1 MGENLFEVKHITK
14 VFKSKKSMGKKGQ
27 VVHAVNDVS
36 FQIKEKETF
45 ALVGESGCGKS
56 TTGRVALRLIEPTS
70 GDILYQ
76 GKSIL
81 SLNSRELRKMRRE
94 MQMVFQDPY
103 SSLNPRKSILS
114 IVAEPLLI
122 HKMVSSK
129 QEAEA
134 QAKELLIRVG
144 IREDQM
150 NRYPHEFS
158 GGQKQRISM
167 ARAIITRPRLVICDE
182 PVSALDVSIQAQ
194 VLNLLRELQNEY
206 QLSYLFI
213 SHDMS
218 VVKYISDRIAVMYL
232 GTIVEEAD
240 TEELFANP
248 VHPYTQALLSAVPE
262 ADPDVEKERIVLHGE
277 IPSPVNFPSGCP
289 FHTRCVYATERCNEE
304 RPKRTKIAEHHYAAC
319 HYCKELQNK
328 ELPQNV

>member
-1 MGENLFEVKHITK
+1 MGENLFEVKNITK
-14 VFKSKKSMGKKGQ
+14 VFRAKKAAGKKGGQ
-27 VVHAVNDVS
+27 FVHAVNDVC

-56 TTGRVALRLIEPTS
+56 TTGRVALRLIEPSS

-76 GKSIL
+76 GKSLL

-114 IVAEPLLI
+114 IVTEPLLI
-122 HKMVSSK
+122 HKMAKSK
-129 QEAEA
+129 AEAEEEA
-134 QAKELLIRVG
+134 RKLLLRVG

-167 ARAIITRPRLVICDE
+167 ARAIITRPKLVICDE

-240 TEELFANP
+240 AEELFANP
-248 VHPYTQALLSAVPE
+248 IHPYTRALLSAVPE
-262 ADPDVEKERIVLHGE
+262 ADPDVKKERIVLHGE

-289 FHTRCVYATERCNEE
+289 FHTRCEYATERCNEE
-304 RPKRTKIAEHHYAAC
+304 RPKRTKISNNHYAVC
-319 HYCKELQNK
+319 HYCDRLQKEG
-328 ELPQNV
+328 EGV

>member
-1 MGENLFEVKHITK
+1 MGENLFEVKNITK
-14 VFKSKKSMGKKGQ
+14 VFRAKKAAGKKGGQ
-27 VVHAVNDVS
+27 FVHAVNDVS

-56 TTGRVALRLIEPTS
+56 TTGRVALRLIEPSS

-76 GKSIL
+76 GKSLL

-122 HKMVSSK
+122 HKMAKSK
-129 QEAEA
+129 AEAEDEA
-134 QAKELLIRVG
+134 RKLLLRVG

-167 ARAIITRPRLVICDE
+167 ARAIITRPKLVICDE

-240 TEELFANP
+240 AEELFANP
-248 VHPYTQALLSAVPE
+248 IHPYTRALLSAVPE
-262 ADPDVEKERIVLHGE
+262 ADPDVKKERIVLYGE

-289 FHTRCVYATERCNEE
+289 FHTRCEYATERCNEE
-304 RPKRTKIAEHHYAAC
+304 RPKRTTISNNHYAVC
-319 HYCKELQNK
+319 HYCDRLQKEG
-328 ELPQNV
+328 EGV

>member
-1 MGENLFEVKHITK
+1 
-14 VFKSKKSMGKKGQ
+14 
-27 VVHAVNDVS
+27 
-36 FQIKEKETF
+36 
-45 ALVGESGCGKS
+45 
-56 TTGRVALRLIEPTS
+56 
-70 GDILYQ
+70 
-76 GKSIL
+76 
-81 SLNSRELRKMRRE
+81 
-94 MQMVFQDPY
+94 MVFQDPY

-122 HKMVSSK
+122 HKMAKSK
-129 QEAEA
+129 AEAEEEA
-134 QAKELLIRVG
+134 RKLLLRVG

-167 ARAIITRPRLVICDE
+167 ARAIITRPKLVICDE

-240 TEELFANP
+240 AEELFANP
-248 VHPYTQALLSAVPE
+248 IHPYTRALVSAVPE
-262 ADPDVEKERIVLHGE
+262 ADPDVKKERIVLHGE

-289 FHTRCVYATERCNEE
+289 FHTRCEYATERCNEE
-304 RPKRTKIAEHHYAAC
+304 RPKRTKISNNHYAVC
-319 HYCKELQNK
+319 HYCDRLQKEG
-328 ELPQNV
+328 EGV

>member
-1 MGENLFEVKHITK
+1 
-14 VFKSKKSMGKKGQ
+14 
-27 VVHAVNDVS
+27 
-36 FQIKEKETF
+36 
-45 ALVGESGCGKS
+45 
-56 TTGRVALRLIEPTS
+56 
-70 GDILYQ
+70 
-76 GKSIL
+76 
-81 SLNSRELRKMRRE
+81 
-94 MQMVFQDPY
+94 MVFQDPY

-122 HKMVSSK
+122 HKMAKSK
-129 QEAEA
+129 AEAEEEA
-134 QAKELLIRVG
+134 RKLLLRVG

-150 NRYPHEFS
+150 NRYPHGFS

-167 ARAIITRPRLVICDE
+167 ARAIITRPKLVICDE

-240 TEELFANP
+240 AEELFANP
-248 VHPYTQALLSAVPE
+248 IHPYTRALLSAVPE
-262 ADPDVEKERIVLHGE
+262 ADPDVKKERIVLHWGNSVTGQFPVRLS
-277 IPSPVNFPSGCP
+277 IP
-289 FHTRCVYATERCNEE
+289 Y
-304 RPKRTKIAEHHYAAC
+304 
-319 HYCKELQNK
+319 QM
-328 ELPQNV
+328 

>member
-1 MGENLFEVKHITK
+1 MGENLFEVKNITK
-14 VFKSKKSMGKKGQ
+14 VFRAKKAAGKKGGQ
-27 VVHAVNDVS
+27 FVHAVNDVS

-56 TTGRVALRLIEPTS
+56 TTGRVALRLIEPSS

-76 GKSIL
+76 GKSLL

-122 HKMVSSK
+122 HKMAKSK
-129 QEAEA
+129 AEAEEEA
-134 QAKELLIRVG
+134 RKLLLRVG

-167 ARAIITRPRLVICDE
+167 ARAIITRPKLVICDE

-240 TEELFANP
+240 AEELFANP
-248 VHPYTQALLSAVPE
+248 IHPYTRALLSAVPE
-262 ADPDVEKERIVLHGE
+262 ADPDVKKERIVLHGE

-289 FHTRCVYATERCNEE
+289 FHTRCEYATERCNEE
-304 RPKRTKIAEHHYAAC
+304 RPKRMKISNNHYAVC
-319 HYCKELQNK
+319 HYCDRLQKEG
-328 ELPQNV
+328 EGV

>member
-1 MGENLFEVKHITK
+1 MGENLFEVKNITK
-14 VFKSKKSMGKKGQ
+14 VFRAKKAAGKKGGQ
-27 VVHAVNDVS
+27 FVHAVNDVS

-56 TTGRVALRLIEPTS
+56 TTGRVALRLIEPSS

-76 GKSIL
+76 GKSLL

-122 HKMVSSK
+122 HKMAKSK
-129 QEAEA
+129 AEAEEEA
-134 QAKELLIRVG
+134 RKLLLRVG

-150 NRYPHEFS
+150 NRYPHGFS

-167 ARAIITRPRLVICDE
+167 ARAIITRPKLVICDE

-240 TEELFANP
+240 AEELFANP
-248 VHPYTQALLSAVPE
+248 IHPYTRALLSAVPE
-262 ADPDVEKERIVLHGE
+262 ADPDVKKERIVLHGE

-289 FHTRCVYATERCNEE
+289 FHTRCEYATERCNEE
-304 RPKRTKIAEHHYAAC
+304 RPKRTKISNNHYAVC
-319 HYCKELQNK
+319 HYCDRLQKEG
-328 ELPQNV
+328 EGV

>member
-1 MGENLFEVKHITK
+1 MGENLFEVKNITK
-14 VFKSKKSMGKKGQ
+14 VFRAKKAAGKKGGQ
-27 VVHAVNDVS
+27 FVHAVNDVS

-56 TTGRVALRLIEPTS
+56 TTGRVALRLIEPSS

-76 GKSIL
+76 GKSLL

-122 HKMVSSK
+122 HKMAKSK
-129 QEAEA
+129 AEAEEEA
-134 QAKELLIRVG
+134 RKLLLRVG

-167 ARAIITRPRLVICDE
+167 ARAIITRPKLVICDE

-240 TEELFANP
+240 AEELFANP
-248 VHPYTQALLSAVPE
+248 IHPYTRALLSAVPE
-262 ADPDVEKERIVLHGE
+262 ADPDVKKERIVLHGE

-289 FHTRCVYATERCNEE
+289 FHTRCEYATERCNEE
-304 RPKRTKIAEHHYAAC
+304 RPKRTKISNNHYAVC
-319 HYCKELQNK
+319 HYCDRLQKEG
-328 ELPQNV
+328 EGV